1 MTKSFRELQLLGES
15 RRFKQQSL
23 ELIHQLSLSSLS
35 HSTLEKLNNQ
45 IATDPFWLMKFKSQN
60 FHIQAFEALM
70 SNEKVG
76 SFLLLLFPL
85 ASCLTSEELQE
96 DSPCYSAFIGLIWAL
111 LRERGGKEERK
122 EELRTGEFEVQSVA
136 VEVKTKRINA
146 QELNIHYTSA
156 EELIIECSSAT
167 ELTTQS
173 SSEATYCSSA
183 AQLTSQCTAASEY
196 ALQLATKPTT
206 LPPELSN
213 ALMHLPHTSTNF
225 KLWCL
230 KHCSIPTAQLFSR
243 LLEEFPH
250 CLLAQQI
257 LCNFTATCCTF
268 ISPPEH
274 IPQLTEAF
282 CRLEEP
288 SASPLQIAFF
298 INVLEHCAAFRREI
312 LVNQSALLHRLFQL
326 TKQPVATRSL
336 VAILLCCFCWEPAFE
351 AGAFFGCSK
360 EHFVVLIEEFV
371 QLSVASGNE
380 KIVHSESLACL
391 LGQLKADSPKST

>member
-70 SNEKVG
+70 YNEKVG

-111 LRERGGKEERK
+111 LRKRGGKEERK
-122 EELRTGEFEVQSVA
+122 EELRTGAFEVQSGA
-136 VEVKTKRINA
+136 VEVATGAAEVKTGAIEVKTECISAA
-146 QELNIHYTSA
+146 Q
-156 EELIIECSSAT
+156 
-167 ELTTQS
+167 LTTH
-173 SSEATYCSSA
+173 CSSA
-183 AQLTSQCTAASEY
+183 AQLCTAASEY

-213 ALMHLPHTSTNF
+213 ALMHFPHTSTNF

-282 CRLEEP
+282 SRLEEP

-312 LVNQSALLHRLFQL
+312 LANQSALLHRLFQL
-326 TKQPVATRSL
+326 TKQPVGTRSL
-336 VAILLCCFCWEPAFE
+336 VAILLCCFCWEPVFE
-351 AGAFFGCSK
+351 VGAFFGCSK

-380 KIVHSESLACL
+380 RIVHSESLACL
-391 LGQLKADSPKST
+391 LARLKQ